1 MNKTAL
7 FYLTALLATAPA
19 LASGIPALF
28 PFAAQSHDQKG
39 EVEMGWSTSING
51 TNNGVLNFKKED
63 DLKGKCDGITC
74 TVSGKITPAYSLPR
88 FNRSP
93 FTLPDFKKTNSSFE
107 AKCSGS
113 GTIRYDRDAYEK
125 VEAQGSC
132 RLHIANSG
140 DVLIKGDLSAQG
152 STILYL
158 DSGNYWLDSLKL
170 SGSSKIIINGNGEVN
185 FYVKDNVD
193 VSISNQVGSPSQK
206 VNIFHYDDDQVKLG
220 SSATWYGNIKSYGDF
235 ELQGSSKLYGA
246 VQAKSLEL
254 SGSTRL
260 YLDAGT
266 YWYEEVDLQGSAR
279 VIPQGDE
286 LTTFYIEEDLELQGS
301 TELGTSENPVLAFV
315 YGDGEA
321 ELEGSSRIYGYVYVE
336 GELEMQGSTRIFGAV
351 NVVDLE
357 MEGSSAINF
366 EELSAS
372 DGVHHYQLSFNKEAN
387 ELTAYACGDEACNDL
402 LLYSDYARLKIDDGE
417 NNNNISNFNNFIGK
431 VTDYKPNT
439 KLDKNKC
446 IQFVADKMTPSPDEG
461 ELRCYLSDGTRLPS
475 CKLCTEQDVQ
485 SYLAAYVYDEITLN
499 EEKLGETT
507 PNFDFYITELNG
519 TGTLQTGNRV
529 LKKGSEVSFPL
540 DLTYNKAEAISLT
553 IKGDNG
559 KNGKNKQEVE
569 YQLDLVFVPKQLR
582 WSAADCSGDD
592 GFLYA
597 EHAASCTVL
606 GNAGEQVALTL
617 QAYGEGDKLIDDY
630 NAQLNDI
637 IIHELGDDAKETDDT
652 PVIKQPMVNF
662 NQNNNPGF
670 QSAKPISGVALIQAT
685 VPETCAPYAV
695 GDNGCMLKT
704 DGDIAIVGRTVPAS
718 LEIIKTQNGDIKDDV
733 VYAGKPGLSF
743 DTEPAFTVVGLD
755 TKGNVLSSYSGEFA
769 EGLVTNTELA
779 LSTYLEYGTLELN
792 ISEQKTG
799 EHKITLDTSMLKFIK
814 AAPFSE
820 TALDLP
826 LQLTISDH
834 DKTKGSEDTTTL
846 AGEDDT
852 LRFGFVT
859 LMDTE
864 IEVGKEGTM
873 FSKLHYYG
881 DSLKQLKED
890 TGTDYDLSDGSHLQ
904 AALDG
909 NSVENLTLGFKLKA
923 EGEVSKEIKV
933 DPYASELKDII
944 VTIEGLHYWLKPADK
959 DNEGGL
965 EDPEALLDITGR
977 FSPGERTFNRREA
990 TR

>member
-7 FYLTALLATAPA
+7 FYLTALLAPAPA

-51 TNNGVLNFKKED
+51 TNNGVLDFKKKD

-74 TVSGKITPAYSLPR
+74 TISGKITPAYSLPR

-113 GTIRYDRDAYEK
+113 GTIRFDRDAYEK

-170 SGSSKIIINGNGEVN
+170 SGSSKIVINGNGEVN

-206 VNIFHYDDDQVKLG
+206 VNIFHYDNDEVKLG
-220 SSATWYGNIKSYGDF
+220 DNAKWYGDIKSYGDVK
-235 ELQGSSKLYGA
+235 LKGSSKLYGA
-246 VQAKSLEL
+246 VQVESLDL
-254 SGSTRL
+254 SGDAQL

-266 YWYEEVDLQGSAR
+266 YWYEEVDLQNSAR
-279 VIPQGDE
+279 IIPQGQK
-286 LTTFYIEEDLELQGS
+286 LTTFYIEDELELKGNS
-301 TELGTSENPVLAFV
+301 VLGAPDNSVLVFV
-315 YGDGEA
+315 YGDGDDDGDI
-321 ELEGSSRIYGYVYVE
+321 ELEGSSRIYGHLYVE
-336 GELEMQGSTRIFGAV
+336 GDLDMEGDTKIFGAV

-357 MEGSSAINF
+357 MEGSASINYSAIPVSG
-366 EELSAS
+366 E
-372 DGVHHYQLSFNKEAN
+372 VHHYKLSFDVEAN
-387 ELTAYACGDEACNDL
+387 HLTAYACGDEACSEA
-402 LLYSDYARLKIDDGE
+402 LLYSRSATLHIKDGL
-417 NNNNISNFNNFIGK
+417 NNNSISNFNKFLKSDKDTN
-431 VTDYKPNT
+431 PNT
-439 KLDKNKC
+439 KLEKNKC
-446 IQFVADKMTPSPDEG
+446 IQFVDKKADPKPESSPG
-461 ELRCYLSDGTRLPS
+461 LRCYLSDGTRLPS

-485 SYLAAYVYDEITLN
+485 SSLAAYVYDEITLN
-499 EEKLGETT
+499 EEKLGETI
-507 PNFDFYITELNG
+507 PNFNFYITEMNG

-569 YQLDLVFVPKQLR
+569 YQLELVFVPKQLR
-582 WSAADCSGDD
+582 WSAADCSGGES
-592 GFLYA
+592 GFVYA

-606 GNAGEQVALTL
+606 GKAGEPVALTL

-637 IIHELGDDAKETDDT
+637 VIHELGDDAKETDDT

-670 QSAKPISGVALIQAT
+670 QSAESISGVALIQAT

-695 GDNGCMLKT
+695 SDNGCMLKT

-718 LEIIKTQNGDIKDDV
+718 LEIIKTQNGDITDDV
-733 VYAGKPGLSF
+733 VYAGKPGVSF
-743 DTEPAFTVVGLD
+743 ATEPSFTVIGLD
-755 TKGNVLSSYSGEFA
+755 TGGDALSSYSGEFA
-769 EGLVTNTELA
+769 GGLVSNTVLD
-779 LSTYLEYGTLELN
+779 LSTGLEFGTLELD
-792 ISEQKTG
+792 ISEQETG
-799 EHKITLDTSMLKFIK
+799 EHKITLDTSMLEFIK
-814 AAPFSE
+814 AAPFPE

-826 LQLTISDH
+826 LKLVISEH
-834 DKTKGSEDTTTL
+834 DQTTGIREAITYF
-846 AGEDDT
+846 ADKDNI
-852 LRFGFVT
+852 LRFGFIT
-859 LMDTE
+859 LMDAE
-864 IEVGKEGTM
+864 IPVNKEGIM
-873 FSKLHYYG
+873 FTKLHYYG
-881 DSLKQLKED
+881 ESLKQLKED
-890 TGTDYDLSDGSHLQ
+890 TGTGYDLAKDSNVK
-904 AALDG
+904 AALGGNLMEDLSLTADG
-909 NSVENLTLGFKLKA
+909 KVI
-923 EGEVSKEIKV
+923 EVP
-933 DPYASELKDII
+933 PYASELKDII
-944 VTIEGLHYWLKPADK
+944 VTIEGLHDWLKPADR
-959 DNEGGL
+959 DNEGDL
-965 EDPEALLDITGR
+965 ADPEALLDITGR